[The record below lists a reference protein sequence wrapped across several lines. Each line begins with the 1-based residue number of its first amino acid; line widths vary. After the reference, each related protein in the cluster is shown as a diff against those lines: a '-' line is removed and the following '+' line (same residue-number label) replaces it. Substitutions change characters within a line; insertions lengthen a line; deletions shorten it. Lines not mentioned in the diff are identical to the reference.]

1 MSFNRVVFIPADEI
15 ITEREKQMV
24 QRAVGDGSLY
34 IVMDSEKKAKVLS
47 EYIESLNQGDYT
59 IISLHNPDSRYLLPY
74 LAGTVCG
81 GAVIDI
87 TFASPYYASSV
98 TLLTMSKSAKIT
110 FTQWDGSVYI
120 IHQNGTGSFI
130 MDDQSKWIIGG
141 LMSGPKTLNELEG
154 ETGMN
159 YKTLARRTS
168 QLLKEGHISKTEDYP
183 LRYYLTEEQEMEHNI
198 SCLPEVKKMVE
209 GQVFRSAMEALLA
222 ENNYVI
228 GTLTVD

>member
-1 MSFNRVVFIPADEI
+1 MSFNTVVFIPADEN

-24 QRAVGDGSLY
+24 HIAAGDGSLF
-34 IVMDSEKKAKVLS
+34 IVMDSERKARLLS
-47 EYIESLNQGDYT
+47 DYIETLDTGDYT

-74 LAGTVCG
+74 LAGTVCE

-110 FTQWDGSVYI
+110 YTQWDGSVFV
-120 IHQNGTGSFI
+120 IHQNRTGSAV
-130 MDDQSKWIIGG
+130 MDNQSKWIVGS

-168 QLLKEGHISKTEDYP
+168 NLLKEGIISKTDDYP
-183 LRYYLTEEQEMEHNI
+183 LRYHLTEEQEADYNI
-198 SCLPEVKKMVE
+198 SCRPEIKKTTE
-209 GQVFRSAMEALLA
+209 GQVFRSAMEALLG
-222 ENNYVI
+222 EDNLII
-228 GTLTVD
+228 GSLTVD